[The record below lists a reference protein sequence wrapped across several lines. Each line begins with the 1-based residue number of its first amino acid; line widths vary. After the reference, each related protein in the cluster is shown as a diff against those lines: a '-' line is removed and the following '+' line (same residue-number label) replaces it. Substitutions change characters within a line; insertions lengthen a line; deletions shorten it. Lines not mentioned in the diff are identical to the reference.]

1 MRWFSLTLLL
11 AAAFSALLAQQ
22 PATLPSAPTDPRMSW
37 EFDSGG

>member
-11 AAAFSALLAQQ
+11 IAAFSALLAQQ
-22 PATLPSAPTDPRMSW
+22 PAAPPSVPEDPRISW

>member
-22 PATLPSAPTDPRMSW
+22 PAVAPSAPPDSHIAW